1 MRSRSGY
8 RPQLHPGETLVEPWI
23 GAQAVPLRRNSEM
36 DQPRIA
42 YVEGALEKLE
52 GLVEVS
58 RFSGTH
64 QGPNDGIAT
73 LKW

>member
-1 MRSRSGY
+1 
-8 RPQLHPGETLVEPWI
+8 
-23 GAQAVPLRRNSEM
+23 M
-36 DQPRIA
+36 DQPGVA
-42 YVEGALEKLE
+42 HVEGALEELE

>member
-1 MRSRSGY
+1 
-8 RPQLHPGETLVEPWI
+8 
-23 GAQAVPLRRNSEM
+23 M

-64 QGPNDGIAT
+64 QGPNDGVAT

>member
-1 MRSRSGY
+1 M
-8 RPQLHPGETLVEPWI
+8 QFHPCEALVEPRI
-23 GAQAVPLRRNSEM
+23 RAQGVPLRRNSEM

-58 RFSGTH
+58 HFSRTR
-64 QGPNDGIAT
+64 QGPNYGIAP
-73 LKW
+73 L